1 MKSLLLLV
9 FVLISASG
17 IGIYYQRRNGVI
29 KRKKRLRLSP
39 AELGSDYGD
48 RATIVQFSTTFCSSC
63 RGAKG
68 LIKDVVKDQSDIAY
82 LEIDAESN
90 LELVRKVDI
99 KSTPTTLFLDK
110 DGFEIA
116 RATGAPKRDQL
127 IKVVA
132 SLKHT

>member
-1 MKSLLLLV
+1 MKSWLLLV

-17 IGIYYQRRNGVI
+17 IGIYYQRRAGVI

-63 RGAKG
+63 RAAKA
-68 LIKDVVKDQSDIAY
+68 LIKDVVKDQSDIKY

-90 LELVRKVDI
+90 LELVRRVDI

-132 SLKHT
+132 SL